1 MRLEGHAEEVHAR
14 AIVEA
19 SGLARDD
26 VKRAGEQ
33 GEHAEALY
41 HERLEHHY
49 EELRES
55 IYAELFAEERLRPY
69 RP

>member
-1 MRLEGHAEEVHAR
+1 MEGYAEEAHAR

-19 SGLARDD
+19 RDLARDD

-41 HERLEHHY
+41 QERLEHHY
-49 EELRES
+49 TELRES
-55 IYAELFAEERLRPY
+55 IFAELIAEEG
-69 RP
+69 